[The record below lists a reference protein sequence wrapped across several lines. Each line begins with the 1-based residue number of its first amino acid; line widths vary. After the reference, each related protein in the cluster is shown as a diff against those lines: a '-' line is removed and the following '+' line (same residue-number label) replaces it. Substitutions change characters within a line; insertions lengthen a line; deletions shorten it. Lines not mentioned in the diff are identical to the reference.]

1 MNPKKKKLKII
12 PTWPFVDKDP
22 DMLAAG
28 KEKATNEE
36 LKTANEELIGGN
48 EKMQFLIEELE
59 ASKEELLTSNEAL
72 ISLNDEVTEAQEY
85 AESIVATIREPLL
98 VLDKH
103 LRVKTAN
110 SAFYKTFDV
119 SKKDTEHVL
128 VYDLGNKQ
136 WNIPALRTLLEEI
149 LPQQTDFV
157 DFEVKQTFLG
167 IGEKILLLNARRIVQ
182 KNQGEELILLALH
195 DVTEIRMRRLELQE
209 KEKALQ
215 NKDLRERKAEKLK
228 LEKLVAE
235 RTKELTVQN
244 HEKEQ
249 RAAELFIANN
259 ELAFQNDEKEK
270 RAAELFIANTELAF
284 QNITKEKLA
293 DELIIA
299 NIELVYQNTE
309 KEKRAAELVIAN
321 EELAFQ
327 NTEKEK
333 RAAELIVANKEL
345 AFQNTEKEK
354 RAAELIIANNELA
367 FQNNEKEKRAAEL
380 IIANKE
386 LLFQNTEKEKRAAE
400 LIIANKE
407 LVFQNIEKEKRAAE
421 LIIANNELAFQN
433 KEKEKRAAELIIA
446 NKELVFQN
454 TEKEKRAA
462 ELTIV
467 NTTLALHNE
476 AKEKQAAEL
485 IIANKELLAFAYI
498 SSHDLQE
505 PLRKI
510 QTFAGYLLQKEYTVL
525 TDSGKKYLD
534 KIHAA
539 ACRMRTLIDDLLAY
553 SRTNITERMLEKD
566 GLLAIIEEVRNDL
579 AETIFEKKATI
590 KTGKLDEAFINHS
603 QFRQVMNNLIANAL
617 KFSKPGIPPLITINS
632 KLGSGT
638 LFQKKDP
645 CLQTN
650 ALLPEKS
657 YCHIS
662 FADNGIGFNPLYKDK
677 IFEVFQRLNGKE
689 EYAGTGIGLAIVKK
703 IIENHN
709 GTISAKGELNK
720 GATFDIYI
728 PAA

>member
-1 MNPKKKKLKII
+1 MKPKKSKLKII
-12 PTWPFVDKDP
+12 PTWPFIDRDAVIP
-22 DMLAAG
+22 AAG
-28 KEKATNEE
+28 NEKTTNEE
-36 LKTANEELIGGN
+36 LKSANEELIGGN

-59 ASKEELLTSNEAL
+59 ASKEELLTINESL
-72 ISLNDEVTEAQEY
+72 ISLNDEVTEAQHY

-98 VLDKH
+98 VLDKN

-110 SAFYKTFDV
+110 NAFYKTFDV
-119 SKKDTEHVL
+119 NKKDTENVL

-149 LPQQTDFV
+149 LPQQTDFT

-195 DVTEIRMRRLELQE
+195 DVTEIRMRRIELQE
-209 KEKALQ
+209 KEKELQ
-215 NKDLRERKAEKLK
+215 NKDLRERKAEKSR
-228 LEKLVAE
+228 LEKLVSE
-235 RTKELTVQN
+235 RTKELEQVNKELTIQN

-249 RAAELFIANN
+249 RAAELIIANK

-270 RAAELFIANTELAF
+270 RAAELIIANKELAF
-284 QNITKEKLA
+284 QNATKEKLA
-293 DELIIA
+293 EELIIA
-299 NIELVYQNTE
+299 NIKLVHENKEKEKRAAELVIANKELAFQNLE

-333 RAAELIVANKEL
+333 RAAELIVAN
-345 AFQNTEKEK
+345 
-354 RAAELIIANNELA
+354 NELA

-386 LLFQNTEKEKRAAE
+386 LVFQNTEKEKRAAE
-400 LIIANKE
+400 LIVANKE
-407 LVFQNIEKEKRAAE
+407 LA
-421 LIIANNELAFQN
+421 
-433 KEKEKRAAELIIA
+433 
-446 NKELVFQN
+446 FQN

-476 AKEKQAAEL
+476 AKEKQAADL

-510 QTFAGYLLQKEYTVL
+510 QTFTSHLMHKEYATL

-534 KIHAA
+534 RIHAA

-553 SRTNITERMLEKD
+553 SRTNITERILEKD
-566 GLLAIIEEVRNDL
+566 GLLAIIEEVQNDL
-579 AETIFEKKATI
+579 AETILEKKATI

-617 KFSKPGIPPLITINS
+617 KFSKPGIPPRITINS

-638 LFQKKDP
+638 QFQQKDP
-645 CLQTN
+645 GLQTS
-650 ALLPEKS
+650 ALFPEKK

-662 FADNGIGFNPLYKDK
+662 FADNGIGFDPLYKDK

-709 GTISAKGELNK
+709 GTISAKSELNK
-720 GATFDIYI
+720 GATFNIYI

>member
-1 MNPKKKKLKII
+1 MKPKKSKLKII
-12 PTWPFVDKDP
+12 PTWPFIDRDAGIS
-22 DMLAAG
+22 AAG
-28 KEKATNEE
+28 NEKATNDE
-36 LKTANEELIGGN
+36 LKSANEELLGGN

-59 ASKEELLTSNEAL
+59 TSKEELLTINESL
-72 ISLNDEVTEAQEY
+72 ISLNDEVTEAQHY

-98 VLDKH
+98 VLDKN

-110 SAFYKTFDV
+110 NAFYKTFDV
-119 SKKDTEHVL
+119 NKKDTENVL
-128 VYDLGNKQ
+128 IYDLGNKQ

-149 LPQQTDFV
+149 LPQQTDFT

-209 KEKALQ
+209 KEKELQ
-215 NKDLRERKAEKLK
+215 NKDLRERKAEKAR
-228 LEKLVAE
+228 LEKLVSE
-235 RTKELTVQN
+235 RTKELEQVNKELTVQN

-249 RAAELFIANN
+249 RAAELIIANK

-270 RAAELFIANTELAF
+270 RAAELIIANKELAFQNTTKEKLAEELIIANIKLVHENKEKEKRAAELAIANKELAF
-284 QNITKEKLA
+284 QNI
-293 DELIIA
+293 
-299 NIELVYQNTE
+299 E
-309 KEKRAAELVIAN
+309 KEKRAAELVI
-321 EELAFQ
+321 
-327 NTEKEK
+327 
-333 RAAELIVANKEL
+333 ANKEL

-354 RAAELIIANNELA
+354 RAAELIVANNELA

-386 LLFQNTEKEKRAAE
+386 LA
-400 LIIANKE
+400 
-407 LVFQNIEKEKRAAE
+407 
-421 LIIANNELAFQN
+421 
-433 KEKEKRAAELIIA
+433 
-446 NKELVFQN
+446 FQN

-467 NTTLALHNE
+467 NTALALHNE
-476 AKEKQAAEL
+476 AKEKQAADL

-510 QTFAGYLLQKEYTVL
+510 QTFTSHLMQKEYATL
-525 TDSGKKYLD
+525 TDTGKKYLD
-534 KIHAA
+534 RIHAA

-553 SRTNITERMLEKD
+553 SRTNITERILEKD

-579 AETIFEKKATI
+579 AETILEKKATI

-617 KFSKPGIPPLITINS
+617 KFSKPGIPPRITINS

-638 LFQKKDP
+638 LFQQKDP
-645 CLQTN
+645 GLQTS
-650 ALLPEKS
+650 ALFPEKN

-662 FADNGIGFNPLYKDK
+662 FADNGIGFDPLYKDK
-677 IFEVFQRLNGKE
+677 IFEVFQRLNDKE

-703 IIENHN
+703 IIENHD
-709 GTISAKGELNK
+709 GTISAKSELNK
-720 GATFDIYI
+720 GATFNIYI